1 MHTTAEPNPYWAVD
15 LGVPLYIYGVKFTN
29 RGYFGGMY
37 AIYVVRSV
45 SIEPEAWLD
54 QV

>member
-29 RGYFGGMY
+29 RDNWGMY
-37 AIYVVRSV
+37 AIYAVRSV
-45 SIEPEAWLD
+45 STEREAWLD